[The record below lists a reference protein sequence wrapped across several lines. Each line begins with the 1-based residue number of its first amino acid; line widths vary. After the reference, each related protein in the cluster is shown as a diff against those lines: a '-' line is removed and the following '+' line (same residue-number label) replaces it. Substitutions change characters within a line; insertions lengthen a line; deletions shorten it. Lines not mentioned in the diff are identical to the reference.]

1 MELSKIKETVTVSQ
15 DSHALTLEYGLSKI
29 TIPKNGNYSKLLDTI
44 INKKEFKSESEFEKD
59 ELKLVKL
66 FINQGYIAYNITDVI
81 TLRQAKEIFDS
92 IRVRWYNDYYSHP
105 LWNLLRKG
113 ELNRNGLLAW
123 LIHNYHV
130 SRSAGMTDARF
141 FSQTRNLKL
150 KEAYKESCFEE
161 YSHCD
166 EFYFVEHPSL
176 NVKDENVR
184 DYVHLPGS
192 LAFDQQ
198 MLRMSEDC
206 WLGHVFI
213 SYFQEATVSYYD
225 DCKPFYSDVEKAYG
239 IKDFFN
245 RWKQHVELDLDY
257 GHFEH
262 FESIFSP
269 EETVSRAFFEKALNN
284 AWITFKHLYYSL
296 DQIVE
301 EAEKSTAIL
310 LRNPILNLTFDASK
324 TSLLSNYKLESK
336 IVFDDCKTLQ
346 QVFSKLKSVGFFNH
360 LSTTEYEISSND
372 KQFFYNDIRNLIM
385 KSLGYS
391 KTHYATILLGNF
403 LKEND
408 IKIAEANSCSSPDLM
423 AVSNFMNELTYK
435 PENFIFLLRSLIE
448 SPLSTIMELSANTK
462 SLLDQYIGS
471 ISLQNTFFIDEILNS
486 FLQLNELLFNLIETK
501 DKFISEHE
509 LK

>member
-1 MELSKIKETVTVSQ
+1 MELSKIKETVTVFQ
-15 DSHALTLEYGLSKI
+15 DSDVLTLEYGLSKI
-29 TIPKNGNYSKLLDTI
+29 TIPKSDNYSKLLDAI
-44 INKKEFKSESEFEKD
+44 INKKEFKSTSEFEKD

-66 FINQGYIAYNITDVI
+66 FINQGYIAYNINDVI

-141 FSQTRNLKL
+141 FSQTSNLKL

-166 EFYFVEHPSL
+166 EFYFVEHQNL
-176 NVKDENVR
+176 NVR
-184 DYVHLPGS
+184 DEDVRNYVHLPGS

-239 IKDFFN
+239 INDFFN

-269 EETVSRAFFEKALNN
+269 DETVSKVFFEKALNN

-296 DQIVE
+296 DQIIE
-301 EAEKSTAIL
+301 EEKKSTAIL
-310 LRNPILNLTFDASK
+310 LRNPISNLTFDASK
-324 TSLLSNYKLESK
+324 TSLLSKYRLESK
-336 IVFDDCKTLQ
+336 IVFDNCKTLAG
-346 QVFSKLKSVGFFNH
+346 VFSKLQNEHFFNH
-360 LSTTEYEISSND
+360 FGMTEYDISITD
-372 KQFFYNDIRNLIM
+372 KQFFYNDIRNLVM
-385 KSLGYS
+385 KSLGFS
-391 KTHYATILLGNF
+391 KNHYTTILLGNF
-403 LKEND
+403 LQEND

-435 PENFIFLLRSLIE
+435 PENFIFILRSLIE
-448 SPLSTIMELSANTK
+448 SPLSSIIGISANTK
-462 SLLDQYIGS
+462 PLLDKFLGS
-471 ISLQNTFFIDEILNS
+471 ISFQNTFFIDEVLNS
-486 FLQLNELLFNLIETK
+486 FLQLNELLFNLIQTK
-501 DKFISEHE
+501 EKFVSDHE